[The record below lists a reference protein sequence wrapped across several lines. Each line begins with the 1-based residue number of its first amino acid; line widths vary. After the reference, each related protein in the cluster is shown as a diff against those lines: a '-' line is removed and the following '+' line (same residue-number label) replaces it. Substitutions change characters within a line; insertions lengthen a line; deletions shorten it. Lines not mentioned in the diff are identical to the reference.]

1 MFSTEFI
8 GRLHP
13 LIVHIPIGILLF
25 AFALI
30 LFQRFRRVEIEA
42 VISFALLLGSISAVA
57 ACVAGWIL
65 AQSGEYDADLVFKH
79 QWTGIA
85 TAALGF
91 LAYFIK
97 PFRSVL
103 TMATVAVLAV
113 AGHYGGNLTHGE
125 DYLFPKKKTPF
136 PKESGFRTS
145 TVKKGATADT
155 TQNIVN
161 QQIAALTDTSKM
173 ASPHISQAVLSNTA
187 KTNLPNTAQA
197 NLPNTPQMATN
208 AVAQMI
214 TQKRFMYGDEVAPIL
229 ENKCYNCHSATKKKG
244 GLRLDTEDFIREGGK
259 SGSVLTAGNPE
270 KSQIYASL
278 LLPEDDDDH
287 MPPAGK
293 PQLTPQEIATIH
305 QWIKQGAPFQEVT
318 TNFAAGSALPKPVF
332 TPNVATNLTTL
343 KLPKAT
349 TETTQTAVS
358 TPKTTVNTVVQNTE
372 TAILKNKTEAAVPSV
387 LNQLKQ
393 QNIIVST
400 FGEGSNYLMANFVNV
415 KNYNSSLID
424 NLQSIGN
431 QLVRVRLS
439 NQPVSDGDVKKLS
452 SLKNITR
459 LNLEKTS
466 ITDAALVYL
475 KDLPNLEQ
483 VNLYGTNITDKGL
496 SDLAKCPNLKVV
508 YLWQTKTTAAGI
520 EQLKK
525 TLPNVQV
532 DTGGFQF
539 AKPDTNKV
547 KK

>member
-13 LIVHIPIGILLF
+13 LIVHVPIGILLF

-30 LFQRFRRVEIEA
+30 LFQRYRRVEIEA
-42 VISFALLLGSISAVA
+42 VISFALLLGSISTVA

-85 TAALGF
+85 TAAIGF

-97 PFRSVL
+97 PFRSIL
-103 TMATVAVLAV
+103 TVATVAVLAV

-125 DYLFPKKKTPF
+125 DYLFPKKKTPSV
-136 PKESGFRTS
+136 K
-145 TVKKGATADT
+145 TVQPIDS

-161 QQIAALTDTSKM
+161 QQITSFTDTSKVVT
-173 ASPHISQAVLSNTA
+173 SNLS
-187 KTNLPNTAQA
+187 KIVLPNTVKTV
-197 NLPNTPQMATN
+197 LPNNSQTNSPNTTQTAPN
-208 AVAQMI
+208 AVAQMM
-214 TQKRFMYGDEVAPIL
+214 TQKRFMYRDEIAPIL

-305 QWIKQGAPFQEVT
+305 QWIKQGAPFQEVVET
-318 TNFAAGSALPKPVF
+318 FTAGSTAPKPVS
-332 TPNVATNLTTL
+332 TPNGITNLTTL
-343 KLPKAT
+343 KLPKAK
-349 TETTQTAVS
+349 TETVS
-358 TPKTTVNTVVQNTE
+358 TVVSKTNTPIPVAAKDMEAT
-372 TAILKNKTEAAVPSV
+372 ILKNKTEAAPPSV
-387 LNQLKQ
+387 LSQLKQ

-424 NLQSIGN
+424 NLQNISN

-439 NQPVSDGDVKKLS
+439 NQPVSDADVKKLS

-466 ITDAALVYL
+466 ITDAALVHL

-525 TLPNVQV
+525 ALPNVQV

>member
-1 MFSTEFI
+1 MFSTKFI

-13 LIVHIPIGILLF
+13 LIVHVPIGILLF

-30 LFQRFRRVEIEA
+30 LFQRYRRVEIEA
-42 VISFALLLGSISAVA
+42 VISFALLLGTISAIA

-85 TAALGF
+85 TAAIGF
-91 LAYFIK
+91 AAYFIK

-103 TMATVAVLAV
+103 TVTTVAVLAV

-125 DYLFPKKKTPF
+125 DYLFPKKKTP
-136 PKESGFRTS
+136 S
-145 TVKKGATADT
+145 VKKVATIDS
-155 TQNIVN
+155 TQNIIN
-161 QQIAALTDTSKM
+161 QQVVTLIDTSKT
-173 ASPHISQAVLSNTA
+173 ALPHISQAVLSNTV
-187 KTNLPNTAQA
+187 KNVSPNVSQA
-197 NLPNTPQMATN
+197 NLPNTTQTAPN
-208 AVAQMI
+208 AVAQMM
-214 TQKRFMYGDEVAPIL
+214 TQKRFMYRDEIAPIL

-259 SGSVLTAGNPE
+259 SGSVLTAGNPD
-270 KSQIYASL
+270 KSQMYLSL

-287 MPPAGK
+287 MPPQGK

-305 QWIKQGAPFQEVT
+305 QWIKQGASFQEVVST
-318 TNFAAGSALPKPVF
+318 FAAGSVAPKPAS

-343 KLPKAT
+343 KLPKVT

-358 TPKTTVNTVVQNTE
+358 TPKATVNTAIQNTE
-372 TAILKNKTEAAVPSV
+372 AAILKNKTEAATPSV
-387 LNQLKQ
+387 LSQLKQ

-424 NLQSIGN
+424 NLQSVSN

-439 NQPVSDGDVKKLS
+439 NQPVSDADIKKLS

-466 ITDAALVYL
+466 ISDAALVHL

-496 SDLAKCPNLKVV
+496 LDLAKCPNLKVV

-520 EQLKK
+520 EKLKK
-525 TLPNVQV
+525 ALPNVQV

-539 AKPDTNKV
+539 VKPDTNKV

>member
-42 VISFALLLGSISAVA
+42 AISFALLLGSISAVA

-85 TAALGF
+85 TAVMGLS
-91 LAYFIK
+91 AYFIK
-97 PFRSVL
+97 QIRDILATITVCVL
-103 TMATVAVLAV
+103 LV

-125 DYLFPKKKTPF
+125 DYLFPKKKTPSV
-136 PKESGFRTS
+136 K
-145 TVKKGATADT
+145 TVATIDS

-161 QQIAALTDTSKM
+161 QQIATLTDTSKV
-173 ASPHISQAVLSNTA
+173 ALSHISQAVLSNTP
-187 KTNLPNTAQA
+187 KTVSQVNS
-197 NLPNTPQMATN
+197 PNTPQIVSN
-208 AVAQMI
+208 AVVQMM
-214 TQKRFMYGDEVAPIL
+214 TQKSFMYRDEVALIL

-244 GLRLDTEDFIREGGK
+244 GLRLDSEEFIREGGK
-259 SGSVLTAGNPE
+259 SGIVLTAGNPE
-270 KSQIYASL
+270 KSPLYSFLI
-278 LLPEDDDDH
+278 LPEDDDDH
-287 MPPAGK
+287 MPPKGK

-305 QWIKQGAPFQEVT
+305 QWIKQGAPFQEVVT
-318 TNFAAGSALPKPVF
+318 SFAAGSAVPKPAS

-349 TETTQTAVS
+349 TETPQSAVS
-358 TPKTTVNTVVQNTE
+358 TPKTTVNAAAQNTE
-372 TAILKNKTEAAVPSV
+372 TAILKNKIEAAPPSV

-415 KNYNSSLID
+415 KNYSSLLID
-424 NLQSIGN
+424 NLQNIGN

-439 NQPVSDGDVKKLS
+439 NQPVSDADVKKLS
-452 SLKNITR
+452 SLKNLTR
-459 LNLEKTS
+459 LNLEKTN
-466 ITDAALVYL
+466 ITDAALVHF

-508 YLWQTKTTAAGI
+508 YLWQTKTTTAGI

-525 TLPNVQV
+525 ALPNVQV

>member
-1 MFSTEFI
+1 
-8 GRLHP
+8 
-13 LIVHIPIGILLF
+13 
-25 AFALI
+25 
-30 LFQRFRRVEIEA
+30 VEIET

-85 TAALGF
+85 TAVMGLS
-91 LAYFIK
+91 AYFIK
-97 PFRSVL
+97 QIRDILATITVCVL
-103 TMATVAVLAV
+103 LV

-125 DYLFPKKKTPF
+125 DYLFPKKKTP
-136 PKESGFRTS
+136 S
-145 TVKKGATADT
+145 VKKVATIDS

-161 QQIAALTDTSKM
+161 QQIATLTDTSKV
-173 ASPHISQAVLSNTA
+173 ALSHISQAVLSNTS
-187 KTNLPNTAQA
+187 KTFSQVNS
-197 NLPNTPQMATN
+197 PNTPKIAPN

-214 TQKRFMYGDEVAPIL
+214 TQKSFMYRDEVALIL

-244 GLRLDTEDFIREGGK
+244 GLRLDSEEFIREGGK
-259 SGSVLTAGNPE
+259 RGIVLTAGNPE
-270 KSQIYASL
+270 KSPLYSFLI
-278 LLPEDDDDH
+278 LPEDDDDH

-305 QWIKQGAPFQEVT
+305 QWIKQGASFQEISET
-318 TNFAAGSALPKPVF
+318 FTNSAISKPAS

-349 TETTQTAVS
+349 TETITTTTAS
-358 TPKTTVNTVVQNTE
+358 TPNPSVNAVLQNTE
-372 TAILKNKTEAAVPSV
+372 AAILKNKIEAAPPSV

-415 KNYNSSLID
+415 KNYSSSLID
-424 NLQSIGN
+424 NLQNIGN

-452 SLKNITR
+452 SFKNITR
-459 LNLEKTS
+459 LNLEKTA
-466 ITDAALVYL
+466 ITDGALSHL
-475 KDLPNLEQ
+475 KGLPNLEQ
-483 VNLYGTNITDKGL
+483 INLYGTNITDKGL
-496 SDLAKCPNLKVV
+496 LDLAKCPNLKVV
-508 YLWQTKTTAAGI
+508 YLWQTKSTTAGI
-520 EQLKK
+520 EKLKK
-525 TLPNVQV
+525 ALPNVQV

>member
-13 LIVHIPIGILLF
+13 LIVHLPIGILIF
-25 AFALI
+25 AFALV
-30 LFQRFRRVEIEA
+30 LFQRFRRVDIEA
-42 VISFALLLGSISAVA
+42 VISFALLLGSISAVV

-85 TAALGF
+85 TAIIGF
-91 LAYFIK
+91 SAYFFKII
-97 PFRSVL
+97 RDIL
-103 TMATVAVLAV
+103 TTITVGVLAV

-125 DYLFPKKKTPF
+125 GYLFPKKKTPSV
-136 PKESGFRTS
+136 K
-145 TVKKGATADT
+145 TVQTIDSV
-155 TQNIVN
+155 QSVVN
-161 QQIAALTDTSKM
+161 QQTVPLTEAQKAM
-173 ASPHISQAVLSNTA
+173 LPHAPQAVLPNTI
-187 KTNLPNTAQA
+187 KTVLPNNAQT
-197 NLPNTPQMATN
+197 NSPNTPQIAPNT
-208 AVAQMI
+208 VAQMVI
-214 TQKRFMYGDEVAPIL
+214 QKSFIYRDEVAPIL
-229 ENKCYNCHSATKKKG
+229 ENKCYNCHSAVKKKG
-244 GLRLDTEDFIREGGK
+244 DLRLDTEEFIRKGGK
-259 SGSVLTAGNPE
+259 NGIVLTSGNPE
-270 KSQIYASL
+270 NSPLYNYLI
-278 LLPEDDDDH
+278 LPEDNDDH

-293 PQLTPQEIATIH
+293 PQLTPQEISTIH
-305 QWIKQGAPFQEVT
+305 QWIKQGASFQEVVGT
-318 TNFAAGSALPKPVF
+318 FAAGSALPKPVSVL
-332 TPNVATNLTTL
+332 NGATNLTTL
-343 KLPKAT
+343 KLPKT
-349 TETTQTAVS
+349 TTKETTQTAVS
-358 TPKTTVNTVVQNTE
+358 TPKTTVYTAVQNTE
-372 TAILKNKTEAAVPSV
+372 TAILKNKTEAATPSV

-393 QNIIVST
+393 QNIIIST

-439 NQPVSDGDVKKLS
+439 NQPVSDSDVKKLS

-466 ITDAALVYL
+466 ITDAALVHL

-483 VNLYGTNITDKGL
+483 INLYGTNITDKGL
-496 SDLAKCPNLKVV
+496 LELVKCSNLKIV

-525 TLPNVQV
+525 ALPNVQV

-547 KK
+547 KSEK